1 MKKVMLSTVLFLFV
15 FGICSCFAEEY
26 VGKYEKENVAI
37 VSVKV
42 VDDVNDIIRARIKV
56 YFGND
61 STKDKDYLLLSF
73 LFKRS
78 TREPYEEFYEDYT
91 NGIMDRH
98 SDVGH
103 LYKRGEDKE
112 FDFFCDKA
120 IEVLDK
126 RGE

>member
-1 MKKVMLSTVLFLFV
+1 MKKVMLITVLFLFV

-26 VGKYEKENVAI
+26 VGKYEKMNVAI

-42 VDDVNDIIRARIKV
+42 VDDTNDIIRAKIKV
-56 YFGND
+56 YAGDD
-61 STKDKDYLLLSF
+61 STQTYTIHSF
-73 LFKRS
+73 LFKRV
-78 TREPYEEFYEDYT
+78 TREPYWEFYERYE
-91 NGIMDRH
+91 NGNFQYH

-103 LYKRGEDKE
+103 LYKRGEDAE

-120 IEVLDK
+120 FEVLDK